1 MILRIYLINSKNC
14 AQTYNNVTKSKK
26 TKQKM
31 NTTQEVP
38 QYVSSDEDVP
48 EEATTSKK
56 KQ

>member
-1 MILRIYLINSKNC
+1 
-14 AQTYNNVTKSKK
+14 
-26 TKQKM
+26 M

-56 KQ
+56 KQQKKDQQNMADRPKIRQFG